1 VTDQLPE
8 RDGLIKTVSKQSAT
22 QLDSLKVRRSPELLE
37 TSEESGPRVTGQK
50 QTEKLDWFST

>member
-1 VTDQLPE
+1 VRWIDKNRLKAISNPT
-8 RDGLIKTVSKQSAT
+8 RF
-22 QLDSLKVRRSPELLE
+22 LKVRRSPELLE